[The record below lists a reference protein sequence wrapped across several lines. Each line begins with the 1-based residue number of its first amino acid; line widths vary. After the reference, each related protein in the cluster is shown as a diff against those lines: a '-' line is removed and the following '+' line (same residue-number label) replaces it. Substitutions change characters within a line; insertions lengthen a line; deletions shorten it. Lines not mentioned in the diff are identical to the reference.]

1 MEQKKKIFI
10 LSRGRP
16 LKYVYMK
23 TLQWNTI
30 YDAKKQYKKQKTD
43 VHWKLRVPSTD
54 VYMKTL
60 Q

>member
-1 MEQKKKIFI
+1 MIFI